1 MWNRFRRK
9 SGCIDLNIPLGQ
21 WNGSDATREL
31 TETVVKL
38 SEASERQT
46 KTMVRLTWAI
56 AVMTL
61 VMTLGVATQIWITLR

>member
-1 MWNRFRRK
+1 MRR
-9 SGCIDLNIPLGQ
+9 SILSRRRGFIDVNIPLDK

-46 KTMVRLTWAI
+46 RTMVKLTWAI
-56 AVMTL
+56 AAMTFVML
-61 VMTLGVATQIWITLR
+61 AGVGVQIWVAL